1 MRMMRVGWASLGLAI
16 AVLLGYILNRG
27 VFVSADVEL
36 LFSGGPPW
44 PKYCNYLHWGGI
56 SQEAAKAASD
66 AANAEATSCPF
77 LKTSH

>member
-56 SQEAAKAASD
+56 SQEAAKAAND
-66 AANAEATSCPF
+66 AANAEATS
-77 LKTSH
+77 LSLMHI